1 MKPFYYCHAIAEPL
15 REASDMKPL
24 LFRMVTRMRVYQDTE
39 VCWGEFGVE
48 DRGRTGDLWN
58 HNPAL

>member
-24 LFRMVTRMRVYQDTE
+24 LFRMVTRMRVYKDTAVARVKYKFFQMTTKKTLE
-39 VCWGEFGVE
+39 TV
-48 DRGRTGDLWN
+48 
-58 HNPAL
+58 PAD